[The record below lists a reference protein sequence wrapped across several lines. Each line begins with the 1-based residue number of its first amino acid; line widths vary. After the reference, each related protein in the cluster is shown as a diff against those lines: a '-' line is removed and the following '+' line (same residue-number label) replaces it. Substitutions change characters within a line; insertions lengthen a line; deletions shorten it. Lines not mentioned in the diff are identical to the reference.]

1 MRMIWVVMLASILPG
16 ARAGAD
22 ELKVG
27 RASVEITPAVGTPM
41 NGPQRPNVAART
53 AAEAHDPLRVKAVVL
68 QEGGKRVALVVCDLT
83 SIPLKIVEEA
93 RRLVGE
99 ATEIAPLSVMIGAT
113 HSHTAPQI
121 RPRFLANADDESRRK
136 ALAYSAALPAKIA
149 EAVRLAEADLRPA
162 RVSAALGREDSVSF
176 NRRFYM
182 KDGGVMVNPYKGEDS
197 KLDRILR
204 PTGPIDPEVG
214 LVTFAAEGEGGEPLA
229 TLVNFAIHLDTMGG
243 ERPSADFPFM
253 LDRVLGAV
261 HGPEMLTVFAMGAA
275 GNVNH
280 YDLLDPSRPR
290 RTKGPREASRIGAIL
305 AAEALRMHPR
315 LAPLRGSPLRTA
327 REVVRVDYHPEKAR
341 KLLEKIGQSP
351 RHFDGEVEVM
361 NEGGKISF
369 DAEVQAIALGDELAW
384 VGLPG
389 EMFVELGLAL
399 KDASPFRY
407 TMIHTLANGSIG
419 YVPNLRAYP
428 EGAYEAAATRCAPGS
443 GERLI
448 EAATRLLIELKAE
461 GRHLG
466 EASP

>member
-1 MRMIWVVMLASILPG
+1 MRMIPILTLASFLAG

-22 ELKVG
+22 DFRVG
-27 RASVEITPAVGTPM
+27 RAAVEITPEVGTPM
-41 NGPQRPNVAART
+41 NAPQRPGVPSKT
-53 AAEAHDPLRVKAVVL
+53 AGEAHDQLRVKAVVL
-68 QEGGKRVALVVCDLT
+68 EEGGKRAALVVCDLT
-83 SIPLKIVEEA
+83 NIPLSIIEEA

-99 ATEIAPLSVMIGAT
+99 ATELDPGSVMISAT

-121 RPRFLANADDESRRK
+121 RPRFLGTADDEARRK
-136 ALAYSAALPAKIA
+136 AMAYIAALPARMA
-149 EAVRLAEADLRPA
+149 DAVRLAEADLRPA
-162 RVSAALGREDSVSF
+162 RASAALGREDSISF

-182 KDGGVMVNPYKGEDS
+182 KDGSVQVNPFKGEDS

-214 LVTFAAEGEGGEPLA
+214 VVSFAAEGGEPLA

-253 LDRVLGAV
+253 LDRLLGAV
-261 HGPEMLTVFAMGAA
+261 HGPEMLTVFSPGAA
-275 GNVNH
+275 GNINH
-280 YDLLDPSRPR
+280 YDLLDPARPR
-290 RTKGPREASRIGAIL
+290 RTKGPRESSRIGAIL
-305 AAEALRMHPR
+305 AAEALRTHPR

-327 REVVRVDYHPEKAR
+327 REVVRIDYHPEKAR
-341 KLLEKIGQSP
+341 KLLERIGQAP
-351 RHFDGEVEVM
+351 RHFDGEVEVIR
-361 NEGGKISF
+361 EGGRVSF

-399 KDASPFRY
+399 KAASPFRY

-448 EAATRLLIELKAE
+448 EAATRLLIGLKAD
-461 GRHLG
+461 GRG
-466 EASP
+466 